1 MPWKSVVLKIGEEEG
16 LDDPTITVTIT
27 PLTWLPDRVM
37 LDLSRK
43 AISLM
48 SLQSQMSVDDIE
60 LTEEEKLLSDDEQ
73 EKLIV
78 GRAEA
83 QFNKL
88 ERAFDAM
95 RPLVRDFLIHCVTAW
110 TVKDDDGNEL
120 PIPKKLV
127 EDSRDGEL
135 EKLPLSFVMTIVSAA
150 QEGQTAEIPLKSA
163 PPSADGSPAQE
174 ATNVSVMPSTVSNS

>member
-16 LDDPTITVTIT
+16 LDDRDLTVTIT

-48 SLQSQMSVDDIE
+48 SLQSSMNVDNID
-60 LTEEEKLLSDDEQ
+60 LTEEEKQLPDAEQ
-73 EKLIV
+73 EELV
-78 GRAEA
+78 MQRAND
-83 QFNKL
+83 QFNRL

-95 RPLVRDFLIHCVTAW
+95 RPLVRDFLINCVTSW
-110 TVKDDDGNEL
+110 TVKDDEGNEL

-127 EDSRDGEL
+127 DDSREGEL
-135 EKLPLSFVMTIVSAA
+135 DKLPLSFVMGIVTAA
-150 QEGQTAEIPLKSA
+150 QEGQTAEIPLKNA
-163 PPSADGSPAQE
+163 PPSEDGSPAQE
-174 ATNVSVMPSTVSNS
+174 PTNVSAMPLIVSSY